1 MEGNGTKGLQTSKIF
16 YRLGF
21 GLAFVVIGGTL
32 GYGTLE
38 GWSWFDALYMT
49 IITITSIGFGEVH
62 ELSQAGRAFTILVI
76 IVGFGVVA
84 YSAVTVSRLLIEG
97 EVEKILS
104 RRQSM
109 KQIEKIRNHYI
120 VCGFGRMGSFVCRE
134 LHARGIPF
142 VVIDREPEMQERIMQ
157 AGYFLSPGDATEED
171 VLIAANIA
179 TARGLVSVLD
189 SDAAN
194 VYTVLSARELKPGLD
209 IVARAGEESA
219 KKKLLRAGANRV
231 ISPYQFGG
239 FRIVMGILKPTVM
252 SFLEVAMDHKELNI
266 DLEEVLLSE
275 SSDYCGK
282 TLVESGIRKDFNV
295 VIVAVKKGDGRMEF
309 NPGPETVMHG
319 NDTLILMG
327 EKKNMEA
334 LEKRAGEA
342 SEWHTKSAL

>member
-1 MEGNGTKGLQTSKIF
+1 MI
-16 YRLGF
+16 
-21 GLAFVVIGGTL
+21 GLAFVVIAGTF
-32 GYGTLE
+32 GYSALE
-38 GWSWFDALYMT
+38 GWTWFDAFYMT
-49 IITITSIGFGEVH
+49 IITVTSIGFGEVH
-62 ELSQAGRAFTILVI
+62 ELSQAGRVFTVFVI
-76 IVGFGVVA
+76 FVGFGMVA

-109 KQIEKIRNHYI
+109 KQIEKIKEHYI

-134 LHARGIPF
+134 LHGRGIPF
-142 VVIDREPEMQERIMQ
+142 VVIEKEPEMQERIMQ

-171 VLIAANIA
+171 VLVAANIA
-179 TARGLVSVLD
+179 TARGLVCVLD

-252 SFLEVAMDHKELNI
+252 SFLEVAMDHRELNI

-282 TLVESGIRKDFNV
+282 TLVESGIRRDFNV
-295 VIVAVKKGDGRMEF
+295 VIVAVKKRNGRMEF
-309 NPGPETVMHG
+309 NPGPETVIHG

-327 EKKNMEA
+327 EKKNLED

-342 SEWHTKSAL
+342 SWWHTKSPL